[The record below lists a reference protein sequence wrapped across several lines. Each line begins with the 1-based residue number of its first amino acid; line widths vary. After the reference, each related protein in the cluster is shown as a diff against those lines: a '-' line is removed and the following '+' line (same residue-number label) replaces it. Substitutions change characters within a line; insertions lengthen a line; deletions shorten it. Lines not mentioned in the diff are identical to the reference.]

1 MPAPVRRT
9 LLTAAPLALLALA
22 LAGVA
27 MAAGNAGFA
36 PEPGHSPNANRIT
49 DAYWVVFGFTAA
61 IFLIVEG
68 TLIAFIVKYRRGN
81 RPRDAEGAEVHGHA
95 RLELIWT
102 VIPVIILALIGTF
115 VFYKLPGI
123 KNTPPASAAGRQNIH
138 VVGHQFYWQFT
149 YPDGQVSINELHLPV
164 GKVAY
169 FNVDAEDVIHSF
181 WVPQLGG
188 KIDAIPGKT
197 NHIWFQPD
205 KIGTFHGRCAEMC
218 GLYHAKM
225 PILVVSES
233 ARELPELPE
242 AGACTA
248 WQGRVRRRLPDL
260 PRDRR
265 QGRLRP
271 AARGQLA
278 HAAGEGDRPDRSL
291 RPGGDAAGRTRLERH
306 ADESTDA
313 VLEAAS
319 EGGSEWR
326 LGPRRCIRSRGT
338 ADVSRAG

>member
-123 KNTPPASAAGRQNIH
+123 KNTPPASAASRQNIH

-233 ARELPELPE
+233 GESYRSFLKQAPAQLGKAEFDGVCQTCHGIGGKGGYGPPL
-242 AGACTA
+242 AGNSLTQQAKA
-248 WQGRVRRRLPDL
+248 IDQIVRFGRGAMPPV
-260 PRDRR
+260 
-265 QGRLRP
+265 GRGWSDTQMKALT
-271 AARGQLA
+271 QYLKQ
-278 HAAGEGDRPDRSL
+278 HL
-291 RPGGDAAGRTRLERH
+291 KGG
-306 ADESTDA
+306 
-313 VLEAAS
+313 AS
-319 EGGSEWR
+319 GG
-326 LGPRRCIRSRGT
+326 
-338 ADVSRAG
+338 

>member
-1 MPAPVRRT
+1 VRRT

-27 MAAGNAGFA
+27 VAAGNAGFA

-61 IFLIVEG
+61 IFLLVEG
-68 TLIAFIVKYRRGN
+68 TLIAFVVKYRRGN

-102 VIPVIILALIGTF
+102 VIPVIILALIGAF

-123 KNTPPASAAGRQNIH
+123 KNTPPASAANRQDIH

-205 KIGTFHGRCAEMC
+205 KIGTFQGRCAEMC

-233 ARELPELPE
+233 GENYRSFLKRAPAQLGE
-242 AGACTA
+242 AEFDGVCQTCHGIGGKGGIGPPLAGNSLVQQPKAVEQIVRFGRGAMPPV
-248 WQGRVRRRLPDL
+248 GRGWS
-260 PRDRR
+260 DRQMR
-265 QGRLRP
+265 ALTQYLKQHLKG
-271 AARGQLA
+271 
-278 HAAGEGDRPDRSL
+278 
-291 RPGGDAAGRTRLERH
+291 
-306 ADESTDA
+306 
-313 VLEAAS
+313 AAS
-319 EGGSEWR
+319 GG
-326 LGPRRCIRSRGT
+326 
-338 ADVSRAG
+338 